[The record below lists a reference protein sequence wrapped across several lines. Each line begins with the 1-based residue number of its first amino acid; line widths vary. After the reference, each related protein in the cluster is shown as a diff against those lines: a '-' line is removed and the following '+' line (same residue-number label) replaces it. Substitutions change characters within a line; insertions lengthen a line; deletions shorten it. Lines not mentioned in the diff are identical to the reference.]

1 MNMEDELKRRM
12 NRNGIIAVLLVL
24 SAFIFGVLAK

>member
-1 MNMEDELKRRM
+1 MEDELKRRM
-12 NRNGIIAVLLVL
+12 NRNGIIMVLLLV